1 MDKTSII
8 EKVYFDP
15 AGFGSISETL
25 KDAKKYDKSITYE
38 DVKKWKASQAFSQK
52 SKMRGMNSFIADAPK
67 EEYQM
72 DLLFFADQPVP
83 NKDKN
88 ALLMVDIFSKYT
100 EVVRI
105 KSKQIPDVLKGI
117 KECIAK
123 MGGKPKTIYAD
134 NEGAFVSNQV
144 KKYLQDE
151 GIRLLTTLGHAPVAE
166 RQIRTVK
173 SMIYK
178 RIEHTGQ
185 NWWDVLYPVLLTY
198 NNKMIHNV
206 TKFTPADAMKASNT
220 AEVKFNLEL
229 KKRSTRKY
237 PDISIG
243 SSVRIFKKKD
253 KLDKERISNWTDNK
267 YKVIEIEES
276 MGQKFYKVEGRDKA
290 LMRSEILL
298 VDG

>member
-1 MDKTSII
+1 M
-8 EKVYFDP
+8 EW
-15 AGFGSISETL
+15 L
-25 KDAKKYDKSITYE
+25 K
-38 DVKKWKASQAFSQK
+38 
-52 SKMRGMNSFIADAPK
+52 
-67 EEYQM
+67 
-72 DLLFFADQPVP
+72 PV
-83 NKDKN
+83 
-88 ALLMVDIFSKYT
+88 
-100 EVVRI
+100 
-105 KSKQIPDVLKGI
+105 KQIKRHGRL
-117 KECIAK
+117 
-123 MGGKPKTIYAD
+123 
-134 NEGAFVSNQV
+134 S

-206 TKFTPADAMKASNT
+206 TKFTPADATKASNT
-220 AEVKFNLEL
+220 AEVKFNLGL
-229 KKRSTRKY
+229 KKRPTRKY
-237 PDISIG
+237 PDISVG

-253 KLDKERISNWTDNK
+253 TLDKERISNWTDNK
-267 YKVIEIEES
+267 YKVVEIEES